1 MSLKEKNSF
10 SPDENFPEKGFF
22 LSEEAS
28 EEAYRKK
35 IDSSF
40 RCTGLVFLLSF
51 FLAGVFVSLGAA
63 ERNNDPSFSRDLFAG
78 IIFFLPVIITGLYTR
93 GFFTPGNMTP
103 VFRRKLLPLYPE
115 PLPEKKKLF
124 LLSAAAFAGGI
135 ALQIP
140 VLLLGALQKSI
151 FLKLGISV
159 LAQEK
164 VSMISTILSGSGDK
178 FFPLVCMLFP
188 PLFLAP
194 FAEELFFRLIL
205 FDKIREYTTKEY
217 AIWVTTVIFALFH
230 GNVAAFLPLVLVGFV
245 CQKVCIKTSS
255 LLPAVLLHTG
265 FNFSTFLLL
274 FAANAV

>member
-151 FLKLGISV
+151 FLKL
-159 LAQEK
+159 AAK
-164 VSMISTILSGSGDK
+164 V
-178 FFPLVCMLFP
+178 
-188 PLFLAP
+188 
-194 FAEELFFRLIL
+194 
-205 FDKIREYTTKEY
+205 
-217 AIWVTTVIFALFH
+217 
-230 GNVAAFLPLVLVGFV
+230 
-245 CQKVCIKTSS
+245 
-255 LLPAVLLHTG
+255 
-265 FNFSTFLLL
+265 
-274 FAANAV
+274 